1 MNYILQEA
9 MESASVFEPKTAV
22 KEFKELLNLCK
33 LNKFKSPA
41 NYNKFYD
48 GFFMVSLQEELDYEQ
63 LSSIYVMLMDDHV
76 FVNNLCMYIM
86 MWTKRSTAGMFYPIV
101 TAAELQLET
110 MKSNRVRFLSD
121 VAAFFSMMGR
131 KFDSISRTV
140 TPQTN
145 DPDVTLFLTTIRQVL
160 TNYEMYFSN
169 KINQEIQEQ
178 SKDSGDIVI
187 TVRGGDYISETA
199 QEIIDLFE
207 HAEEFFNRYG
217 TSLSDDELNEAI
229 INKAKEAAK
238 LALAKKKKA
247 ERAFEE
253 LIMKKVKELRRNR
266 QNRRHAEI
274 VGEALKIHR
283 VLLRIFKSL
292 GLGLIN
298 PALGVTYYVIDLVAD
313 KKTEHKD
320 RVVLIRQV
328 ENEME
333 ILEEKL
339 NQADRNG
346 DDKAKIQLMRARQQ
360 LQRRYEL
367 IAKRKY
373 DPSRYR

>member
-48 GFFMVSLQEELDYEQ
+48 GFFMVSLQEELNYEQ

-217 TSLSDDELNEAI
+217 TSLSDDEINEAV

-253 LIMKKVKELRRNR
+253 LVMKKVKELRRNR

-283 VLLRIFKSL
+283 VLLRMLKSL

-298 PALGVTYYVIDLVAD
+298 PALGVTYYVIDLVVD

-360 LQRRYEL
+360 LQRKYEL